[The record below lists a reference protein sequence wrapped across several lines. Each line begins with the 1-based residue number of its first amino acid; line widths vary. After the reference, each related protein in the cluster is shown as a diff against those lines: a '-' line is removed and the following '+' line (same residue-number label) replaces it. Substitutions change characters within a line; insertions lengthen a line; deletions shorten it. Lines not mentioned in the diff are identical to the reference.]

1 MNELNDIWEQMLENA
16 ITKAEVS
23 GNNDVA
29 EYLNLK
35 ATNDAIR
42 SQNSNRLL
50 ETMLA
55 MAHFLIEKG
64 INIKIEN
71 ENPHRFEMNK
81 ANVVGSLL
89 RFQHGLR
96 CLTVEIGWTRT
107 PSDGFMRGNALAFGK
122 ISHFGM
128 SKRNA
133 ELHLAKY
140 DNIPQWFL
148 VNDETRETLLLEHLR
163 EHFKHFLG

>member
-16 ITKAEVS
+16 IVKAEVS
-23 GNNDVA
+23 GKSDVA
-29 EYLNLK
+29 EYLKLK

-42 SQNSNRLL
+42 SQSAKSLL
-50 ETMLA
+50 ETMLE
-55 MAHFLIEKG
+55 MAHFLIGKG

-96 CLTVEIGWTRT
+96 CLTIEIGWTRT

-128 SKRNA
+128 SKKNA
-133 ELHLAKY
+133 ELHLAKI
-140 DNIPQWFL
+140 NETPQWFL